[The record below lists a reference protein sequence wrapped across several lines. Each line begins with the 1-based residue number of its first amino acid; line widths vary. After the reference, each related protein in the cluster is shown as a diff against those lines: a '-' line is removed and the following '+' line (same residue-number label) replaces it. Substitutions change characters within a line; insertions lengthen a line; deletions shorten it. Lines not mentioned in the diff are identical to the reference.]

1 MNPITHVLASW
12 TLADAAGL
20 DERDRS
26 LATWC
31 GVLPDADGL
40 GAVVDRVNELLSRP
54 GTWYYD
60 EYHHGLAHG
69 LLAAIVI
76 PAALCIFAKRRVRMF
91 VVGVLAVHL
100 HYLCDLVGS
109 RGPTADDVW
118 PLKYLA
124 PFSDRWTVQWSGQWA
139 LNAWPNVAFTVLLLA
154 YAFARAV
161 RSGRS
166 PVGLFSARADR
177 VFVET
182 VRNRWRSLV
191 AEPRKDEDR

>member
-12 TLADAAGL
+12 TLADVAGL
-20 DERDRS
+20 RERDRT

-40 GAVVDRVNELLSRP
+40 GVVIDGINALFSRP

-69 LLAAIVI
+69 LFAAIVL
-76 PAALCIFAKRRVRMF
+76 PAARCVFARNRLRMF
-91 VVGVLAVHL
+91 LVGCAAVHL

-109 RGPTADDVW
+109 RGPSADDIW

-124 PFSDRWTVQWSGQWA
+124 PFSDQWTVQWSGQWA
-139 LNAWPNVAFTVLLLA
+139 LNAWPNVVFTLLLLG

-161 RSGRS
+161 RGGNS
-166 PVGLFSARADR
+166 PLGAFSARADR

-182 VRNRWRSLV
+182 VRNRWRSL
-191 AEPRKDEDR
+191 AGQRRSDDER